1 MLEITDLPHINAT
14 LNGLSALTLCVG
26 YYYIRRGERLKHR
39 ACMIAALAISAAF
52 LVTYLIYKANSGFAK
67 FGGEGIIRPIYF
79 SILIVH
85 VIAAIAIVPLV
96 PLTVFRALKGRFDQ
110 HRKIARWTFP
120 IWVFVGVSGVVVY
133 VMAIHLYS
141 HVPI

>member
-120 IWVFVGVSGVVVY
+120 VWVFVGVSGVVVY
-133 VMAIHLYS
+133 VMAIHLYP